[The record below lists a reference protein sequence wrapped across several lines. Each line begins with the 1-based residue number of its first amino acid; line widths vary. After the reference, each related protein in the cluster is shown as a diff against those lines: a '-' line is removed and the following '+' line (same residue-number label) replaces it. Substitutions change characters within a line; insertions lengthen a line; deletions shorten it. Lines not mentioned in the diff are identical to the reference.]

1 MKPIRILVFAPMPPT
16 ISGGIEEYAYSVV
29 AEMQKQQQQ
38 QQQQNNMDLK
48 IRVVTSRF
56 KDNSKYPS
64 AADGYILIP
73 SSIVCK
79 RPLPISLLAFF
90 KVINAIRESDII
102 HIHMPYPFLETF
114 AAFFS
119 KLFSKK
125 VIVTYHMDAKI
136 DDDDNDDKDNDN
148 NRRSENIKEN
158 NNNKNKK
165 LLYYFVEKMYYWLSA
180 RCALVLCDRICTN
193 TKAYAV
199 ASPFLKKYMSKVQV
213 IHQGIRKEL
222 YDYMDQSYVS
232 EIRPKYLGQNYSYI
246 VTFVGRLV
254 PYKGLP
260 YLIDAIRL
268 LQKSN
273 NRNNNNRNK
282 IFFIIGGNGPQK
294 QYLCNLVKSYNLDNV
309 IFAGYVK
316 DQDLFNL
323 FAASDLVVSPS
334 VSELESTPISLLS
347 ALAAGTSVIGTS
359 IGGTAETIPNDG
371 IRSSIIPIKNS
382 KVLAET
388 ITSML
393 GKIKQRKEKLETNDN
408 NEEMEN
414 NNQSKNNKNP
424 PTPRFW
430 SDVAKDYIQL
440 VYRLLDNQAIKKDN
454 NDTHPKGKKHLLT
467 RGKIMDL

>member
-16 ISGGIEEYAYSVV
+16 ISGGIEEYAYSVI

-38 QQQQNNMDLK
+38 QQQNKMDLK

-73 SSIVCK
+73 SSIICK
-79 RPLPISLLAFF
+79 RPLPISLLALF

-102 HIHMPYPFLETF
+102 HIHMPYPFLETV

-119 KLFSKK
+119 KLFGKK

-136 DDDDNDDKDNDN
+136 DDDDNDNKDNL
-148 NRRSENIKEN
+148 RSENIKK
-158 NNNKNKK
+158 NNNKTKK

-180 RCALVLCDRICTN
+180 RCTLVLCDLICTN

-232 EIRPKYLGQNYSYI
+232 EIRPKYLGQKYSYI

-268 LQKSN
+268 LHNS
-273 NRNNNNRNK
+273 NNNNRDK

-309 IFAGYVK
+309 FFAGYVK

-359 IGGTAETIPNDG
+359 VGGTAETIPNDG
-371 IRSSIIPIKNS
+371 IRSSIIPINNS
-382 KVLAET
+382 KILAET

-393 GKIKQRKEKLETNDN
+393 EKIKQRKEKLETNDN
-408 NEEMEN
+408 KEEKKT
-414 NNQSKNNKNP
+414 NQSKSNKSLP
-424 PTPRFW
+424 APRFW
-430 SDVAKDYIQL
+430 SDVAKDYVQL
-440 VYRLLDNQAIKKDN
+440 VYRLLDIQGDKNTN
-454 NDTHPKGKKHLLT
+454 NDTHPKDKKYLLT